1 MSLLSLLCILF
12 QVDCLSPLH
21 LTILLGF
28 YLVSSSGTYFS
39 AISLCLTFCVCGV
52 CFSGCRIVVP
62 LHSGVLPLMDKATL
76 GACAGFLV
84 EGTTACSLVSR
95 AGSCLSGGQNMSR
108 GVFIGSCW
116 LRMALDRLSANR
128 WGCLPTLLVV
138 WPEAS

>member
-1 MSLLSLLCILF
+1 M
-12 QVDCLSPLH
+12 SPLH
-21 LTILLGF
+21 LTILLGL

-39 AISLCLTFCVCGV
+39 AISLCLTFSVYGV

-84 EGTTACSLVSR
+84 GGTSACSLVSR

-108 GVFIGSCW
+108 GVFIGSFW
-116 LRMALDRLSANR
+116 LRMDLNRLSANR